1 MAKTQGKK
9 AKTPTP
15 APAKVGASPKTA
27 AAKAPAHIEPATRSA
42 AARPAVPAVLAH
54 PLDMFRRL
62 AEEMDHL
69 VADFRTSVFPRV
81 DFQKMEKAWAPP
93 VEVSERGGQLVI
105 RAELP
110 GLTKKDVRVE
120 VRDDALTI
128 EGERRQ
134 EREEKRKGFYR
145 SERSYGSF
153 FRQIPLPEGTDA
165 GSAKAAFKDGVLEVT
180 MPAPPKPAKGR
191 SVPIEES

>member
-1 MAKTQGKK
+1 MAKTKDKK
-9 AKTPTP
+9 AKTPEAAKAVASP
-15 APAKVGASPKTA
+15 KSAPAKAPVGA
-27 AAKAPAHIEPATRSA
+27 EPASRAA
-42 AARPAVPAVLAH
+42 AARPGVPAMLAH

-69 VADFRTSVFPRV
+69 VADFRTSVFPRL

-105 RAELP
+105 RADLP

-128 EGERRQ
+128 QGERRQ

-145 SERSYGSF
+145 TERSYGSF

-180 MPAPPKPAKGR
+180 MPAPPKPPKGR
-191 SVPIEES
+191 AVPIEES

>member
-1 MAKTQGKK
+1 MAKTQGKE
-9 AKTPTP
+9 AKTT
-15 APAKVGASPKTA
+15 APAKAETSPKTV
-27 AAKAPAHIEPATRSA
+27 AAKAPARTESA
-42 AARPAVPAVLAH
+42 ARSVPGRPPVPAVLAH

-69 VADFRTSVFPRV
+69 VADFRTSVFPRF

-93 VEVSERGGQLVI
+93 VEVSERGGELVI

-110 GLTKKDVRVE
+110 GLTKKDVHVE
-120 VRDDALTI
+120 IHDDAITI

-134 EREEKRKGFYR
+134 ERAEKGKGFYR

-153 FRQIPLPEGTDA
+153 FRQIPLPEGTDPA
-165 GSAKAAFKDGVLEVT
+165 SAKATFKDGLLEVSV
-180 MPAPPKPAKGR
+180 PAPPKPPKGR
-191 SVPIEES
+191 GVPIDEG